1 MKKTFKVIP
10 ERSHI
15 RFINAK
21 NEFNLRIKMYQL
33 LKSEPFIIK
42 EIKEV

>member
-15 RFINAK
+15 RFVNAK
-21 NEFNLRIKMYQL
+21 SEFHLRIKMYQL
-33 LKSEPFIIK
+33 LGSELFQIK
-42 EIKEV
+42 KL